1 MLGYA
6 IANLIGLAIVVTAFQ
21 FYRDIRGVFDDKG
34 DSVLQHDYVSLSHRV
49 GGFGSLA
56 SSTTVGGFSD
66 EDIADIA
73 SQPWVRRVGKYTSA
87 RYNVAATVE
96 MNGQGSMSTAL
107 FFESI
112 PDEFIDIRPD
122 GWEFDP
128 SSPEI
133 PIILSKDYLTL
144 YNFGFASSRG
154 LPKLSEALIGVVP
167 LRISLSGNGHQAWY
181 SAHIV
186 GFSSR
191 LNTIAVPESFMEWA
205 NEIYGDSVGADTML
219 PNRLIAELS
228 RPGAPEIDDYLDAH
242 NLDISG
248 GNADNASASYFLRI
262 VTSIVMTIGI
272 VITLLAFFI
281 LTLSLWLL
289 LNKNR
294 EKLFDLMQLGY
305 TPRAVSLRYYIMV
318 CSINVIVLIGSV
330 LLLIAAR
337 GYWTTPLAAIG
348 TESAS
353 LLPTLI
359 VAVVIIA
366 VITLCNILTIRN
378 RMRSYFRK

>member
-6 IANLIGLAIVVTAFQ
+6 VANLIGLAIVVTAFQ

-34 DSVLQHDYVSLSHRV
+34 DSILQHDYVSLSHRV

-56 SSTTVGGFSD
+56 SSTATGGFTD
-66 EDIADIA
+66 AEIADIA
-73 SQPWVRRVGKYTSA
+73 SQSWVRRVGKYTSA
-87 RYNVAATVE
+87 RYNVAATID
-96 MNGQGSMSTAL
+96 MSGQGSMSTAL

-112 PDEFIDIRPD
+112 PDEFIDIRPT
-122 GWEFDP
+122 GWDFNP
-128 SSPEI
+128 SESVI
-133 PIILSKDYLTL
+133 PVILSKDYLTL

-167 LRISLSGNGHQAWY
+167 LRVSLSGNGRQAWY
-181 SAHIV
+181 PAQIV

-191 LNTIAVPESFMEWA
+191 LNTIAVPESFMLWA
-205 NEIYGDSVGADTML
+205 NEIYGDSVSASDSL
-219 PNRLIAELS
+219 PNRLIVELS
-228 RPGAPEIDDYLDAH
+228 RPGAPEIEEYLDSH
-242 NLDISG
+242 DLDMSG

-262 VTSIVMTIGI
+262 VTSIVMTIGV

-289 LNKNR
+289 LSKNR

-305 TPRAVSLRYYIMV
+305 TPRSVSLRYYIMV
-318 CSINVIVLIGSV
+318 CTINVIVMIGSL

-337 GYWTTPLAAIG
+337 GYWTAPLATIG

-353 LLPTLI
+353 VIPTVV
-359 VAVVIIA
+359 VAVVIMA
-366 VITLCNILTIRN
+366 VITLCNLLTIRN